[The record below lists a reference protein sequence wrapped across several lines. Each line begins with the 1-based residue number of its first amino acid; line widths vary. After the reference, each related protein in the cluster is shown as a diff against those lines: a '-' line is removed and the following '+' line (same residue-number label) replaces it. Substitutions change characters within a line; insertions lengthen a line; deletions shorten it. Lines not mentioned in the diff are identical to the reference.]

1 MSVCVSKHYTIVAQG
16 LEYCVILNFTDWLQM
31 IEESEERFKTD
42 QEVEELLAVIATKLP
57 FLDGETNIQDSRA
70 GQESIADGHD
80 IDSMET

>member
-1 MSVCVSKHYTIVAQG
+1 
-16 LEYCVILNFTDWLQM
+16 M